1 MKMKLL
7 QQLRFEHNERGFTM
21 LDMLLVLGVFGVLI
35 ILSLPALRGFQ
46 KETDLTNTVAEVVS
60 ILRVAH
66 SRTVSSEG
74 DIQHGVYFNASTSPH
89 QYTLFRGASYA
100 SRTVTF
106 DEVYELPDA
115 VNFSIISFG
124 GGKELVFDRITGNT
138 SQSGSTVLILS
149 ADSTKTETIY
159 VESSGNIEVGSSV
172 AGTDTDRVKDSRH
185 MHVDYNGRAISTAT
199 ETITLD
205 FSPSPTTQTIV
216 IIDNMSGGQILWEG
230 TVLVD
235 GKNQGLKVHT
245 HKLNDGLD
253 SQFSIHRDR
262 RFNTKPMK
270 MTISGDGSGK
280 IIEYDAAGTIVTG
293 GESIYVATTTQQ

>member
-1 MKMKLL
+1 
-7 QQLRFEHNERGFTM
+7 M

-185 MHVDYNGRAISTAT
+185 VHVDYEGRDIDVSAAT
-199 ETITLD
+199 SETMTLD
-205 FSPSPTTQTIV
+205 FSPSSVTEDILLY
-216 IIDNMSGGQILWEG
+216 DYMSGGQFNWSG
-230 TVLVD
+230 NVTVD
-235 GKNQGLKVHT
+235 GEVQTIKVHT
-245 HKLNDGLD
+245 HKLNV
-253 SQFSIHRDR
+253 SFETQFSFHRDAR
-262 RFNTKPMK
+262 YNTKPMEATLSDDASGHVIK
-270 MTISGDGSGK
+270 YDTASTITLVGK
-280 IIEYDAAGTIVTG
+280 
-293 GESIYVATTTQQ
+293 SIYASSTMQQ

>member
-1 MKMKLL
+1 
-7 QQLRFEHNERGFTM
+7 M

-106 DEVYELPDA
+106 DEVYELTDA

-262 RFNTKPMK
+262 RCNTKPMK